1 MSGNWERD
9 FVSHLQDTGRSGRTI
24 SAYTQDVRQFAS
36 WFSSVNGAF
45 DPAHITGVDLRSW
58 REHSLGDEQISTA
71 TWNRRRISLSVFCE
85 YAVSSGCLAYNPFSG
100 VERAEQVELPP
111 RWLARGELQRI
122 QRQLEL
128 AVNGAKTSAW
138 RTQALRD
145 QAIVSM
151 MIYAGL
157 REGELVALDIADLEI
172 NERSGRVTIRRGKGE
187 KRRILPLSAEARR
200 AVRLMLEDSGRV
212 SGPLFISKHG
222 ERLGVRTVQRLV
234 AELGRLAGVDC
245 TPHALRHSFAKR
257 LLDEQTPLT
266 VVSKLLG
273 HSRLETTARYVQP
286 GWSDFELA
294 VSRI

>member
-9 FVSHLQDTGRSGRTI
+9 FVSNLQDTGRSGRTI

-58 REHSLGDEQISTA
+58 REHSLGDEQVSTA

-85 YAVSSGCLAYNPFSG
+85 YAVTSGLLAYNPFSG

-111 RWLARGELQRI
+111 RWLTRGELQRI

-128 AVNGAKTSAW
+128 AINGAKTSAW

-157 REGELVALDIADLEI
+157 REGELVALDISDLEI

-187 KRRILPLSAEARR
+187 KRRMLPLSAEARR
-200 AVRLMLEDSGRV
+200 AVRLMLADSGRV

-222 ERLGVRTVQRLV
+222 DRLGVRTVQRLV